1 MSTAGP
7 QKDEAIHFHKTDEKK
22 NKRSANFTTLKFPRH
37 ENSVYPLEPEAR
49 VQIASI

>member
-1 MSTAGP
+1 MSTGP
-7 QKDEAIHFHKTDEKK
+7 QKDEAIHFHKTDEKKK